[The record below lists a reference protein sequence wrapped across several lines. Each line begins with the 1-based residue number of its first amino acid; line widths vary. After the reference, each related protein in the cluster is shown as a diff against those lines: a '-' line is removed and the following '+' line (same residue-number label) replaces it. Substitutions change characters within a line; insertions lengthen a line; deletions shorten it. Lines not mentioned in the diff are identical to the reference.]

1 MHQRAG
7 DTDRATALLE
17 QARAAAAPGN
27 ERATMVSHL
36 AGVQASPQDAVALYR
51 EALSE
56 AEGDDA
62 LEAAIH
68 LRLALLMRFTEG
80 FERGMEHGE
89 LAARAAS
96 RDGDTALRCRALAAY
111 GLMHFNSGRGIPTA
125 EMGEALS
132 LERTLAEWPLDDGPT
147 WVYGWQLSWSADL
160 DGARD
165 LFQEVLGVV
174 RARNDAAG
182 EADALWHLSLL
193 ESRAANWEDAD
204 RYTTDS
210 LDLWT
215 QLGRVIPPHEFPA
228 AIIAAHRGRIDDARA
243 RSQRAVARAE
253 AEGIGIG
260 QSGHGWVLGFVEL
273 SAGDAAAALPY
284 LRRSYELR
292 NTFMLEPA
300 QRLELGDLLEAVIAV
315 GELDEAEEVLAT
327 WQERADAL
335 DRAWALAIL
344 ARSRGSCWR
353 RAATSRP
360 RSRASSARSPSTVA
374 ARIRSSTRGR
384 CSPSAG
390 RSGGRRSAA
399 PPARRSRTRSNAS
412 NGSARRSGPSRRA
425 PNWRVSA
432 AARPRAAS

>member
-1 MHQRAG
+1 MESAVGRGSDAGLGETLAARVVELDGERLRFTHPLLGSAVAARQTPSRRRSLHARLAKIVPTSEERARHLALATVEPSREIASILEEAAQAAHARGAPATAAELAEQALRLTPATSPDDARRRLLVSADMHQRAG

-17 QARAAAAPGN
+17 QARAATAPGN

-96 RDGDTALRCRALAAY
+96 RVGDTALRCRALAAY

-132 LERTLAEWPLDDGPT
+132 LERELAELPLDDGPT

-160 DGARD
+160 DRARD

-174 RARNDAAG
+174 KARNDAAG

-204 RYTTDS
+204 RDTTDS

-243 RSQRAVARAE
+243 RSQPKPRASASGSRAT
-253 AEGIGIG
+253 AGC
-260 QSGHGWVLGFVEL
+260 
-273 SAGDAAAALPY
+273 SA
-284 LRRSYELR
+284 SWS
-292 NTFMLEPA
+292 F
-300 QRLELGDLLEAVIAV
+300 
-315 GELDEAEEVLAT
+315 
-327 WQERADAL
+327 
-335 DRAWALAIL
+335 
-344 ARSRGSCWR
+344 R
-353 RAATSRP
+353 RATPLRL
-360 RSRASSARSPSTVA
+360 
-374 ARIRSSTRGR
+374 
-384 CSPSAG
+384 
-390 RSGGRRSAA
+390 
-399 PPARRSRTRSNAS
+399 SRT
-412 NGSARRSGPSRRA
+412 
-425 PNWRVSA
+425 
-432 AARPRAAS
+432 